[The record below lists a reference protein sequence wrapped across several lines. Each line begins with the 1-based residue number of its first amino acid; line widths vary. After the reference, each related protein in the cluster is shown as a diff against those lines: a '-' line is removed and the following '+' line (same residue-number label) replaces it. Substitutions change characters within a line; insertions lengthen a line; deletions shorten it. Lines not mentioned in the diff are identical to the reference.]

1 MLDLRRAQLDR
12 CCSPDK
18 YGKVFGPRGAKGNR
32 ARVGE
37 SEPPDRRGRRH
48 GRPARVKPSSRKTS
62 QSWPDGH
69 ATKTTT
75 IRTPAGVAG
84 APPAPAAGAQL
95 FYCIFRGSLS
105 LTPG

>member
-1 MLDLRRAQLDR
+1 
-12 CCSPDK
+12 
-18 YGKVFGPRGAKGNR
+18 
-32 ARVGE
+32 GE

-75 IRTPAGVAG
+75 IRTPGRGCRSSPRARCRGAYVLLHIPGVHFRSLPAKL
-84 APPAPAAGAQL
+84 PAPFQGAQAQL
-95 FYCIFRGSLS
+95 EKYVTVFMKSCS
-105 LTPG
+105 